1 MLSIEGR
8 QGLTR
13 NVMQVFSFCSKTV
26 NDRCYLQV
34 NNCFRKKETGDK
46 TQRRQLQVGW
56 ALGRPMSTFSPIQ
69 RIVLFAAGCG
79 RLRSS
84 VHLQFGQMRRSFGEI
99 VSIGLFFSQMAGFF
113 KKGSLCRG
121 KRERRVGQTS
131 RNS

>member
-34 NNCFRKKETGDK
+34 NSCFRKKETGDK

-69 RIVLFAAGCG
+69 RIVFICRGKRRQC
-79 RLRSS
+79 SS
-84 VHLQFGQMRRSFGEI
+84 VHLQLGQTWRSFGEI

-113 KKGSLCRG
+113 H
-121 KRERRVGQTS
+121 KRKPVQGEARETS
-131 RNS
+131 RPDFTA